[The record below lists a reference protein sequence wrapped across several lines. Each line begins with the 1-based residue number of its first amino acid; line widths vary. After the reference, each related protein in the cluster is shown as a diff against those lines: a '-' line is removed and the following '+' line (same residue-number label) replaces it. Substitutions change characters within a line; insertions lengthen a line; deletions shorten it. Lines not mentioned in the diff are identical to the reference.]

1 MKTSSGFMFYL
12 AGLSMLGYLATDM
25 YLPAFGAMQLELQTT
40 ASSISASLSIF
51 LAGFAIAQ
59 LIWGPISDRLG
70 RKPVLLAGLGLFAV
84 GCLGILW
91 VENAAQLLVLRFIQA
106 VGVCSAAVS
115 WQALVVDRYRDGKAN
130 RVFATIMPLV
140 ALSPAL
146 APLLGAWLLNHFSW
160 RAIFMVLLA
169 VTLVL
174 LIPTSLLKEKKKNPP
189 DNHGQ
194 TKNTLSFW
202 QLLKSPAFNG
212 NVMIFAACSAG
223 FFAWLTGSPF
233 ILGEMGYSP
242 NAIGLSYVPQTLAF
256 LLGGFGC
263 RSALARIKG
272 NTLLPW
278 LLVGYAG
285 SMIAL
290 YLIATLTEPTLLTL
304 LIPFSF
310 MALVNGACY
319 PIVVANA
326 LMPFPNNTGK
336 AAALQNTLQLGL
348 CFVASMGVSAYI
360 TQPLLATV
368 TVMLAT
374 VILAALG
381 YTIHFFAL
389 YKGGG
394 TTLDSTAIAKV
405 MALRTGKMRG
415 SQ

>member
-1 MKTSSGFMFYL
+1 MKTSASFMFYL

-25 YLPAFGAMQLELQTT
+25 YLPAFGAMQQELQ
-40 ASSISASLSIF
+40 ASAGSISASLSIF

-59 LIWGPISDRLG
+59 LIWGPVSDKLG
-70 RKPVLLAGLGLFAV
+70 RKPVLLAGLGLFAI
-84 GCLGILW
+84 GCLGVLW
-91 VENAAQLLVLRFIQA
+91 VETATQLLVLRFVQA

-160 RAIFMVLLA
+160 RSIFVVLLA
-169 VTLVL
+169 VTLLL
-174 LIPTSLLKEKKKNPP
+174 LIPTALLKERKNAPS
-189 DNHGQ
+189 DNTVQ
-194 TKNTLSFW
+194 NKSAISFW
-202 QLLKSPAFNG
+202 QLLKSPVFSG

-263 RSALARIKG
+263 RSALTRIKG

-278 LLVGYAG
+278 LLSGYAI
-285 SMIAL
+285 SMVAL
-290 YLIATLTEPTLLTL
+290 YLIATLTTPTLITL
-304 LIPFSF
+304 LIPFCL

-319 PIVVANA
+319 PIIVANA
-326 LMPFPNNTGK
+326 LTPFPANTGK

-348 CFVASMGVSAYI
+348 CFVASMAVSAYI
-360 TQPLLATV
+360 SQPLLATV
-368 TVMLAT
+368 TVMLST
-374 VILAALG
+374 VILAFLG
-381 YTIHFFAL
+381 YGIHCYAL
-389 YKGGG
+389 RKEKSH
-394 TTLDSTAIAKV
+394 TDSTGYNCAE
-405 MALRTGKMRG
+405 
-415 SQ
+415 S